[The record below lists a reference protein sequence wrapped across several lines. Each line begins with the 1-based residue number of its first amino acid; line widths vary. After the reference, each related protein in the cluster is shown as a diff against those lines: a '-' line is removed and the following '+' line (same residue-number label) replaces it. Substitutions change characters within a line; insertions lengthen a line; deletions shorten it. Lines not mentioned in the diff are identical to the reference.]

1 MSTRL
6 LRHLVLSLG
15 LIASAAQADEPAAPS
30 LQRLSLPATAQRPA
44 LTMFWAPVDAE
55 RRPVVLALHGCVG
68 LYRRDG
74 RTLDPGFYPAYAA
87 RLQAMG
93 VHVLLVDS
101 FGSRGEGSICEQ
113 PYAQRKI
120 SLEDRRGDVLAA
132 LDWLRQRPEA
142 DLQRLGL
149 IGWSNGAS
157 TVLAL
162 LDPQRRPAVPL
173 PLAAAMMF
181 YPSCDADAMQRI
193 EPSAGTALLMQL
205 GGADDWTLAAPC
217 ERLARRWSAAGLTV
231 QLDTYPG
238 AYHGFDS
245 TRPLRHRG
253 DVPNGSAGSD
263 SGVHQGRDEAAA
275 EASAA
280 RLQAFVRQHLRG
292 GGEVASASTQS
303 ARTLP

>member
-1 MSTRL
+1 MSRALGGRL
-6 LRHLVLSLG
+6 
-15 LIASAAQADEPAAPS
+15 AALLLALAAATPALADEPAAA

-44 LTMFWAPVDAE
+44 LTLYWAPVDAV

-68 LYRRDG
+68 LHGRD
-74 RTLDPGFYPAYAA
+74 RQTLDPGFYPVYAA

-113 PYAQRKI
+113 PYAQRSI
-120 SLEDRRGDVLAA
+120 GLEDRRGDALAA

-162 LDPQRRPAVPL
+162 LDPQRRPAVP

-181 YPSCDADAMQRI
+181 YPSCDTDAMQRI
-193 EPSAGTALLMQL
+193 EPPAGTALLMQL
-205 GGADDWTLAAPC
+205 GAADDWTPAAPC
-217 ERLARRWSAAGLTV
+217 ERLARRWAEAGHSV
-231 QLDTYPG
+231 ALDVYPG

-245 TRPLRHRG
+245 MRPLRLRR
-253 DVPNGSAGSD
+253 DVPNGSAGPA
-263 SGVHQGRDEAAA
+263 GAHQGRDEAAA
-275 EASAA
+275 QASAQ
-280 RLQAFVRQHLRG
+280 RLQAFVGQHLLRG
-292 GGEVASASTQS
+292 EGRALATSQP
-303 ARTLP
+303 ARTQP